1 MQRFVLLD
9 FLEYR
14 GFFQAKTQIKR
25 NQAEQAANG
34 ERHTP
39 TPFAHR
45 LFTQSQSKQADHG
58 TADQEARNV
67 AELQPT
73 GEITA
78 TFVRRVFR
86 DKGAGSAVFATS
98 GKALEQPHQHQ
109 EDRRKNADAGVT
121 GNEGNREGGNGHQRN
136 AQGQRRTASVFVAD
150 RAEDKATQWADQK
163 TGGEGG
169 VDRHQLSSVIF
180 RVEKR
185 FADDARQRGV
195 QRKVEP
201 FDHVAK
207 CHAYDGFRQAFAR
220 LLDWRIVA

>member
-98 GKALEQPHQHQ
+98 GKALEQPHQYQ
-109 EDRRKNADAGVT
+109 
-121 GNEGNREGGNGHQRN
+121 
-136 AQGQRRTASVFVAD
+136 
-150 RAEDKATQWADQK
+150 
-163 TGGEGG
+163 
-169 VDRHQLSSVIF
+169 
-180 RVEKR
+180 
-185 FADDARQRGV
+185 
-195 QRKVEP
+195 
-201 FDHVAK
+201 
-207 CHAYDGFRQAFAR
+207 
-220 LLDWRIVA
+220 